1 MRKLR
6 MKLFAAILFLGGM
19 TTAEAQT
26 LRGTVTDAIS
36 GEALI
41 GATVKVVEADKG
53 TISDADGNFR
63 IDIPQSGRYTIN
75 TSYIGYEPNV
85 MKEVL
90 VAGVKEVVVDIQLRE
105 NKSELAEVVVK
116 PRVNKAATVNPTA
129 LIGGVMLSMEE
140 ASRYAGGY
148 NDPARLVTAYPGI
161 SGAANSSAISVH
173 GHAPTTMQ
181 YRLEGVQIFTPN
193 HFNDLWEAGFGMV
206 SALNY
211 NGEHAQTK
219 QGYYALKRSADNVLA
234 VPLQWEEPEK
244 LVPYGQEKLHED
256 RLLLNTELS
265 KPPTSSSPR
274 TSAWSPA

>member
-90 VAGVKEVVVDIQLRE
+90 LAGKTAVNYENVLTKQRIVNDVKVDANFDRVFDD
-105 NKSELAEVVVK
+105 NDMK
-116 PRVNKAATVNPTA
+116 PRHPELNIAIMTSHYAYSCGNLLPSQMKDFGFLIIGEKSGGGSCSIQRMCTPEGLCYQISSARARLVNKAGENIDRGVEPHIVLEVKQATGQDD
-129 LIGGVMLSMEE
+129 GG
-140 ASRYAGGY
+140 
-148 NDPARLVTAYPGI
+148 
-161 SGAANSSAISVH
+161 
-173 GHAPTTMQ
+173 
-181 YRLEGVQIFTPN
+181 
-193 HFNDLWEAGFGMV
+193 
-206 SALNY
+206 
-211 NGEHAQTK
+211 
-219 QGYYALKRSADNVLA
+219 DNV
-234 VPLQWEEPEK
+234 V
-244 LVPYGQEKLHED
+244 YSD
-256 RLLLNTELS
+256 F
-265 KPPTSSSPR
+265 
-274 TSAWSPA
+274 SAFYAPSVGDQIVSWYANQ